1 MCRGWL
7 LTVWALPKADASGQI
22 QESVHEAGQSLVI
35 VPFCVPDLSSL
46 FQLVRFRTP
55 YFCLWC
61 FRSVYPPREAT
72 NRYGL
77 ALVHD
82 VVLTSVSEER
92 RVARVAF
99 ANTNM
104 HSGDSENDAETDRAR
119 AQANKT
125 ARQYTPRT
133 YH

>member
-1 MCRGWL
+1 MGNIACRMTEANAFAGTPRRCAPKQPRGVVCRGWL

-22 QESVHEAGQSLVI
+22 QESVHEAGQSLLI

-72 NRYGL
+72 N
-77 ALVHD
+77 
-82 VVLTSVSEER
+82 
-92 RVARVAF
+92 
-99 ANTNM
+99 
-104 HSGDSENDAETDRAR
+104 SGDSENDAETDRAR

-125 ARQYTPRT
+125 ARQYTTRT